1 MNGGK
6 SMRKKRHNYTPEEK
20 VSILRRHLV
29 EHVAVSDLCDE
40 YQLQPNI
47 FYIWQKQF
55 FENGA
60 AAFVRDD
67 RPQKR
72 VEEVRI
78 QQLEAKLVRK
88 HEVLSE
94 LMEEHI
100 KLKKE
105 LGELYTAFMPR
116 PCRRRKSLKEKAYEF
131 PLANCNRV
139 FGFRLCHRPRSSDE
153 LLCTGAGRK
162 QIA

>member
-1 MNGGK
+1 
-6 SMRKKRHNYTPEEK
+6 MRKKRHNYAPEEK

-29 EHVAVSDLCDE
+29 DHVPVSDLCDE
-40 YQLQPNI
+40 YQLQPTI
-47 FYIWQKQF
+47 FYNWQKLF

-78 QQLEAKLVRK
+78 QRLEAKLTRK
-88 HEVLSE
+88 NEVLSE

-105 LGELYTAFMPR
+105 LGEL
-116 PCRRRKSLKEKAYEF
+116 
-131 PLANCNRV
+131 
-139 FGFRLCHRPRSSDE
+139 
-153 LLCTGAGRK
+153 
-162 QIA
+162 